1 MILMPES
8 DGTFVCKKHKFK
20 TDNLFEYLDHFGVEY
35 DWMVRLNSHYSFN
48 LFAFLR
54 QLTEYIDDQNWAEVW
69 SVTQSITLMM
79 INASGEDFEEFVEE
93 TEVIQGTETM
103 LEQLERFLGS
113 HGNE

>member
-1 MILMPES
+1 
-8 DGTFVCKKHKFK
+8 
-20 TDNLFEYLDHFGVEY
+20 
-35 DWMVRLNSHYSFN
+35 
-48 LFAFLR
+48 
-54 QLTEYIDDQNWAEVW
+54 
-69 SVTQSITLMM
+69 MM

>member
-8 DGTFVCKKHKFK
+8 DGTFVCKKHNLK

-35 DWMVRLNSHYSFN
+35 DWMVRLNSRHSFN

-54 QLTEYIDDQNWAEVW
+54 GLTEYIDDQNWAEVW

-103 LEQLERFLGS
+103 LEQLERFLEN